1 MLSKCFYAFPFQFP
15 LLCPLLQC
23 QREIMAEKEKICL
36 SWMNLCMLRREQ
48 FQLTIKLQREH
59 QQLGVMRMTQRI
71 QQPEFDENDGQL
83 SLQDDGGVE
92 EPIARENS
100 RERSNR
106 VWKKL

>member
-1 MLSKCFYAFPFQFP
+1 
-15 LLCPLLQC
+15 
-23 QREIMAEKEKICL
+23 MAEKEKICF
-36 SWMNLCMLRREQ
+36 SRMNLCMLR
-48 FQLTIKLQREH
+48 KLQREH